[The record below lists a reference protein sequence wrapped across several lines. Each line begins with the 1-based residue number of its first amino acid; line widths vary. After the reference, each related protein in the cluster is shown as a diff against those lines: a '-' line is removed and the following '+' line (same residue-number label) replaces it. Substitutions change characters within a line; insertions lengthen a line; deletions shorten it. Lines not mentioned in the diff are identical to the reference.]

1 MSRTK
6 LIVAGGLVAALALG
20 QASLAN
26 DSSAEKAAGG
36 LVLRQ
41 NRDIDMVSE
50 DLFISPALVRVRY
63 VFRNRAAQP
72 RRITV
77 AFPMPDRDLSYEM
90 ESEVAYP
97 GAFHTTVEGR
107 PVRMS
112 VERKAILNG
121 VDRSADLLRAGIPV
135 APPAGQSA
143 TWLAQRIRRLPR
155 ATQERL
161 ASTGLIDADS
171 LHMDQPDVLP
181 MWTVKETWH
190 WDQVFPAGRDLHV
203 EHRYAPGVGGTAGVP
218 LANREFRE
226 GENGREYQRDYCT
239 DAAFLA
245 ALDRM
250 QQRAEQRQGDYPMES
265 RIGYILTTGGNWRS
279 PIGDFRLVVDK
290 GSPNAIVSFCGEGVR
305 RISPTQ
311 FEVRHRNWRPDR
323 DLAVLIVSA
332 EPQRE

>member
-97 GAFHTTVEGR
+97 GEFHTMVEGR
-107 PVRMS
+107 PIRMS
-112 VERKAILNG
+112 VERRALLNG
-121 VDRSADLLRAGIPV
+121 IDRTAELVRLRVPIAPV
-135 APPAGQSA
+135 AGQRASR
-143 TWLAQRIRRLPR
+143 LAETIGRMPR
-155 ATQERL
+155 ATQQRL
-161 ASTGLIDADS
+161 ASLGLIDAGS
-171 LHMDQPDVLP
+171 LADASHQILP
-181 MWTVKETWH
+181 MWTFRETWH
-190 WDQVFPAGRDLHV
+190 WDQVFPAGRDLRV

-218 LANREFRE
+218 LASRDWRN
-226 GENGREYQRDYCT
+226 GENGREYQREYCT

-245 ALDRM
+245 GIDRL
-250 QQRAEQRQGDYPMES
+250 QQRAERTQDNYPQE
-265 RIGYILTTGGNWRS
+265 RRLRYILRTGGNWRS
-279 PIGDFRLVVDK
+279 PIGDFRMVVDK
-290 GSPNAIVSFCGEGVR
+290 GSPNAIVSFCADGVR

-311 FEVRHRNWRPDR
+311 FEVRHRNWRPTR